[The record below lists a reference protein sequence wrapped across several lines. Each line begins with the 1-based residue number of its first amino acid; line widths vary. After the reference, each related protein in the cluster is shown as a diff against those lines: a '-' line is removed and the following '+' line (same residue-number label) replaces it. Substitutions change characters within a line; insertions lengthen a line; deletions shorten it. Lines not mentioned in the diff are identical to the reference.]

1 MGFLGN
7 IGRGGGVGS
16 SIIGRLIGNQ
26 PEPPAQAAP
35 PAPNPGM
42 SWKDGFANA
51 PRMPDSL
58 VGNVPQE
65 PPRPVEELVP
75 DLEQFEGA
83 EGEEFGAEL
92 VAGRFSSDL
101 PVMSNLLSHPK
112 LSNSENAQRVWAFF
126 MAYAEVAAQ
135 FADLA
140 EGPGLEAFQ
149 KALQK
154 HGFGELKDARTGKDL
169 VATAAW
175 VLQGGSP
182 EAVRQRGAEVQP
194 QSTRPDAPVHTSP
207 QAGASQDKEGPGEK
221 RLTGERPAQRSGP
234 LHELAHAIPGPVG
247 NALRRMLRRR
257 TPEEEEEERWRERR
271 EGSPYGFWEG
281 VEGRLGSNMLWNTL
295 HRLRKPREHGS
306 VAESEWNRIVFMA
319 VGALVAITVIIILL
333 VNL

>member
-26 PEPPAQAAP
+26 PEPPPQAAP
-35 PAPNPGM
+35 PSPNPGM
-42 SWKDGFANA
+42 SWRDGFANPA

-65 PPRPVEELVP
+65 PPRPVEDLVP
-75 DLEQFEGA
+75 DLQQFEG
-83 EGEEFGAEL
+83 GEFGSEFVAE
-92 VAGRFSSDL
+92 RFSSDL
-101 PVMSNLLSHPK
+101 PVMSNLLRHPK

-149 KALQK
+149 QALQK
-154 HGFGELKDARTGKDL
+154 HGFGELKDVKTGKDL

-182 EAVRQRGAEVQP
+182 EGVRQRGAEVLP
-194 QSTRPDAPVHTSP
+194 QSTRPDAPTHSP
-207 QAGASQDKEGPGEK
+207 SHSSALDKEGPGDK
-221 RLTGERPAQRSGP
+221 RLTGERPAQRSGA
-234 LHELAHAIPGPVG
+234 LQELAHAIPGPVG

-257 TPEEEEEERWRERR
+257 TPEEEEEERWRKRR

-281 VEGRLGSNMLWNTL
+281 LEGRLGSNMLWNTL

-319 VGALVAITVIIILL
+319 VGALVAITVIIIIL